1 MSNSLTFGEKTL
13 KKLSPKEKVQYS
25 ILGNRLGLTD
35 ENARLTLESIH
46 KDTAR
51 IFSIPES
58 SVTSEIDF
66 SGRDFDLVF
75 TISKQNTP
83 SSKA

>member
-1 MSNSLTFGEKTL
+1 MSNSLTFGDRPL

-25 ILGNRLGLTD
+25 ILGNRLGLTE
-35 ENARLTLESIH
+35 ENARLMLESLH
-46 KDTAR
+46 KDTAH

-58 SVTSEIDF
+58 AVTSEIDF

-75 TISKQNTP
+75 TINKQNTP

>member
-1 MSNSLTFGEKTL
+1 MSKSYTFGDGPSKRLT
-13 KKLSPKEKVQYS
+13 PKEKVQYS
-25 ILGNRLGLTD
+25 ILGNRLGLSD
-35 ENARLTLESIH
+35 ENARLLLESLH
-46 KDTAR
+46 KDTAH

-58 SVTSEIDF
+58 LVSSEIDF

-83 SSKA
+83 SSKV